1 MLTEKYDFRITDQMT
16 IPLRPHWIANDSYR
30 EKCKMLVLNRSKGEI
45 HKVDFSKVTD
55 YIKEGDV
62 ICFNDSTIINYM
74 FICKT
79 RRNRLIKIVLEG
91 FLLNNRV
98 IISGLLKERL
108 NANDV
113 FYLVDNPEIS
123 IKVEQ
128 KFSEESQYRA
138 VVENH
143 DALICYLASHGERLD
158 EYVDSSLFYKY
169 PDAYRSV
176 FSKKY
181 GSLDVDKGNFSITTY
196 YPPEPPLKHL
206 LNPFRKNDIP
216 QAPEFTI
223 GMLIASARAGRWLYE
238 LIHAWGLLSV
248 LHHHGAHNVYYVKC
262 TRTIKRHVKAAGFVH
277 VKKLLAHKFDPFPA
291 VTLREF
297 C

>member
-1 MLTEKYDFRITDQMT
+1 
-16 IPLRPHWIANDSYR
+16 
-30 EKCKMLVLNRSKGEI
+30 
-45 HKVDFSKVTD
+45 
-55 YIKEGDV
+55 
-62 ICFNDSTIINYM
+62 
-74 FICKT
+74 
-79 RRNRLIKIVLEG
+79 
-91 FLLNNRV
+91 
-98 IISGLLKERL
+98 
-108 NANDV
+108 ANDV